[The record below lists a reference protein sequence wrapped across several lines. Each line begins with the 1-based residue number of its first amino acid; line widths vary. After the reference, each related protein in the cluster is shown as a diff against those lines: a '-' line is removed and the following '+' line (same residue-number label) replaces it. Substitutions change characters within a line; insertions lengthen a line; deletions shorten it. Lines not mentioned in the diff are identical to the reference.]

1 MIRRS
6 PSSTRTDTLFPYTT
20 LFRSDAA
27 FEVPTQEFG
36 IFPALDHVF
45 FRLRDEPVHGL
56 AVALVVDERADLF
69 ILGLEVKV
77 IIFCDGV
84 RVTLGHRVRRDVL
97 DDLAADID
105 LSSVRSEEHTSET
118 QSLMRTSYAV
128 I

>member
-1 MIRRS
+1 MRISDWSSDVCSSDLHVHAGRR
-6 PSSTRTDTLFPYTT
+6 TRE
-20 LFRSDAA
+20 DAA

-77 IIFCDGV
+77 IIFC
-84 RVTLGHRVRRDVL
+84 
-97 DDLAADID
+97 
-105 LSSVRSEEHTSET
+105 RSEERRVGKECVSTCRSRWSPYH
-118 QSLMRTSYAV
+118 
-128 I
+128 

>member
-1 MIRRS
+1 MVLPYFFFLMCRS
-6 PSSTRTDTLFPYTT
+6 PPCSTRTDTLFPYAT
-20 LFRSDAA
+20 LFRS
-27 FEVPTQEFG
+27 
-36 IFPALDHVF
+36 
-45 FRLRDEPVHGL
+45 VHGL

-105 LSSVRSEEHTSET
+105 LSSVPERFQILFASSHFKYP
-118 QSLMRTSYAV
+118 L
-128 I
+128 

>member
-1 MIRRS
+1 MIRRL
-6 PSSTRTDTLFPYTT
+6 PRSTRTDTLFPYTT
-20 LFRSDAA
+20 LVRS
-27 FEVPTQEFG
+27 TQEFG

-105 LSSVRSEEHTSET
+105 LSSVPERFQILLDRKSTRLTS
-118 QSLMRTSYAV
+118 SH
-128 I
+128 